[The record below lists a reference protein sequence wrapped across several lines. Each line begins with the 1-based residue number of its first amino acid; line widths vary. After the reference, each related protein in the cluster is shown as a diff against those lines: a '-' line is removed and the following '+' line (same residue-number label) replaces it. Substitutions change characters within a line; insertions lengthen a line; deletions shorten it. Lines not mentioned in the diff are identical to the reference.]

1 LKLFES
7 KSIFIEVEKSEIP
20 WLKIFTTEK
29 FKEFSECDRDT
40 KEALL
45 LSLEI
50 IELEMLNHFKPD
62 KINIASFG
70 NYLPHLHFHIM
81 ARFKNDS
88 FFPEPMWGIKQ
99 RESNLDLPNFD
110 NFYQKV
116 IDILRVKL

>member
-1 LKLFES
+1 
-7 KSIFIEVEKSEIP
+7 
-20 WLKIFTTEK
+20 
-29 FKEFSECDRDT
+29 
-40 KEALL
+40 
-45 LSLEI
+45 
-50 IELEMLNHFKPD
+50 
-62 KINIASFG
+62 
-70 NYLPHLHFHIM
+70 M